1 MAKPTI
7 SQKDIVSSRS
17 FTSNAK
23 REVQFTTLNTSNT
36 GAFNRVIFRAPST
49 KARIT
54 YVGVTNHVAMYK
66 EGNATWI
73 FNAKNVSTA
82 ATLNAQAAS
91 MSDQTLT
98 ATGFKEIPVNNGNS
112 TLLAGASL
120 RLEMTVTGVPQ
131 TLSNASVQV
140 EWEPING

>member
-1 MAKPTI
+1 MAKPTLT
-7 SQKDIVSSRS
+7 QKDIVSSRS
-17 FTSNAK
+17 FTPNAK
-23 REVQFTTLNTSNT
+23 REVIYTTLNTSNT

-54 YVGVTNHVAMYK
+54 YVGVASHAALYK
-66 EGNATWI
+66 KVNANWI
-73 FNAKNVSTA
+73 FNVKNVSTA

-91 MSDQTLT
+91 MNNQTLT

-112 TLLAGASL
+112 TLLPGASL
-120 RLEMTVTGVPQ
+120 ILAMTVSGAPQ
-131 TLSNASVQV
+131 TLHNASIQV

>member
-1 MAKPTI
+1 MAKPTLT
-7 SQKDIVSSRS
+7 QKDIVSSRS

-23 REVQFTTLNTSNT
+23 REVQFTTINTSNT

-54 YVGVTNHVAMYK
+54 YVGVSNHVAMYK
-66 EGNATWI
+66 DVSGNWI
-73 FNAKNVSTA
+73 FNVKNVSTA
-82 ATLNAQAAS
+82 ATLNVNAAS
-91 MSDQTLT
+91 LNNQTIAAT
-98 ATGFKEIPVNNGNS
+98 AFKEIPVNNGNS

-120 RLEMTVTGVPQ
+120 QLQLTVSGAPQ